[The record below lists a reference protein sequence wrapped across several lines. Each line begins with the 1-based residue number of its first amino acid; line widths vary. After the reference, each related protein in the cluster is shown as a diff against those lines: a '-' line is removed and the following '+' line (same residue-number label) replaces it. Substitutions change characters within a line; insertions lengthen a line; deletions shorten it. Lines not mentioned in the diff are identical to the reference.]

1 MLSSDLPKRS
11 TMAGK
16 RSSGFNI
23 FGIAVYLLCCM
34 VIGVAIFYTTE
45 YFESSAQTA
54 QQTTQILSSQEV
66 KEESPTST
74 PESSPQP
81 TGLESAVKTALEGTK
96 GKYAVGIKNLKTG
109 EEYYLNQHE
118 KFESGS
124 LYKLWVMGE
133 TFHKV
138 ETGELMMEDSLS
150 ATYANLNQTFG
161 IDPENA
167 EFTSGGITQ
176 SVAQALN
183 QMITI
188 SHNGAAMLLTR
199 ENKTSTIKKWI
210 DDHGF
215 TESDVGGDP
224 ATSAHDM
231 VKFFDDLQA
240 GKLGN
245 PESTE
250 KMLKMLK
257 DQRLNRK
264 LPADLPNNVEIAHKT
279 GELGMFT
286 HDAGIVYTDKGD
298 YIIAILSESETPAAA
313 EKRIA
318 EVSKAVYDYFQS
330 K

>member
-1 MLSSDLPKRS
+1 MARRSASSKFF
-11 TMAGK
+11 A
-16 RSSGFNI
+16 FVIYI
-23 FGIAVYLLCCM
+23 FVCVL
-34 VIGVAIFYTTE
+34 IGVAIFWVTE
-45 YFESSAQTA
+45 KIENPTKETVLVADSSSAAEIKGVQIA
-54 QQTTQILSSQEV
+54 Q
-66 KEESPTST
+66 SPEPSA
-74 PESSPQP
+74 SISPL
-81 TGLESAVKTALEGTK
+81 GSAVMQALEGTK
-96 GKYAVGIKNLKTG
+96 GEYAVGIKNLKTG
-109 EEYYLNQHE
+109 EEYYLNEH
-118 KFESGS
+118 KSFESGS

-133 TFHKV
+133 TFRKV
-138 ETGELMMEDSLS
+138 ESGELMLEDSLS
-150 ATYANLNQTFG
+150 ATYASLNQTFN

-210 DDHGF
+210 EDHGF
-215 TESDVGGDP
+215 NESEVGGEP
-224 ATSAHDM
+224 KTSAHDM

-245 PESTE
+245 AESTE

-257 DQRLNRK
+257 DQKLNRK
-264 LPADLPNNVEIAHKT
+264 LPADLPSNTVIAHKT
-279 GELGMFT
+279 GELGMFS
-286 HDAGIVYTDKGD
+286 HDAGIIYTPKGD
-298 YIIAILSESETPAAA
+298 YIIVVLSKSDTPAAA

-318 EVSKAVYDYFQS
+318 DVSKAVYDYFQ